1 MYRRWLNRYRQ
12 SSRRFRELP
21 DMMSATK
28 GGGGS
33 WKGGHNEGG
42 CVVEYIADLNVDK
55 VDGGG
60 GQKIRKFC
68 GRHICNLPY

>member
-1 MYRRWLNRYRQ
+1 
-12 SSRRFRELP
+12 
-21 DMMSATK
+21 MMSATK